1 MFYWWSA
8 FALLLG
14 CRVWLCCGMLASTR
28 IETIGLAL
36 IEAVSIVLGSLNAV
50 AAKRR
55 DYRPIGLVV
64 PAAYAAGIMLLPAS
78 GETLLAER
86 WILFVV
92 AVLLSTCALACLGRR
107 FSLGPTAWLS
117 LCDWGPYRL
126 IRHPQ
131 LAARLLI
138 VLAVTISGVEAAD
151 LARLAGCVALTL
163 AVIEVEESMLRN
175 VGAWADYAAR
185 VKWRLCPGVW

>member
-14 CRVWLCCGMLASTR
+14 CRVWLCCGMLSSTR
-28 IETIGLAL
+28 IEAIGLAL
-36 IEAVSIVLGSLNAV
+36 IEGASIVLGSVNAV

-55 DYRPIGLVV
+55 DYRPVGLVV
-64 PAAYAAGIMLLPAS
+64 PAAYAAGIWLLPQS

-86 WILFVV
+86 WIVFVA
-92 AVLLSTCALACLGRR
+92 AVSLSTCAMTCLGLR

-117 LCDWGPYRL
+117 LCDWGPYRWM
-126 IRHPQ
+126 RHPQ

-138 VLAVTISGVEAAD
+138 VVAVAMSGPDTLA
-151 LARLAGCVALTL
+151 LCRLVGCVALTL
-163 AVIEVEESMLRN
+163 AVIDVEESMLRN
-175 VGAWADYAAR
+175 VGAWSDYAAR
-185 VKWRLCPGVW
+185 VKWRLLPGVW